1 MTGIGKIR
9 RSQVI
14 GTYGPGAIIDFRS
27 PEGAPISAVSGG
39 LELWEEAKLD
49 HRQRIH
55 EVRLQASLKVDF
67 FHQPP
72 VGKYKTAARD
82 AKGYA
87 IEEDRELP
95 AVRFPEWCFC
105 PSCDRLKHIRDW
117 VSDPAKPDRWCP
129 VCSGQKGKPKRQFVV
144 PVRLVV
150 ACEAG
155 HLDEFPWDR
164 WVGHVEGC
172 KRRDLKLVGE
182 AAGLAGLVVK
192 CDGCGAEKSLAKAY
206 GPHALERIGHSCTG
220 RRPWLPLAHREA
232 CGHAAAVI
240 QRGASNAWF
249 PIVESAIDIP
259 PFSDE
264 FTQFIRQEQYWK
276 AFKALG
282 DPAHIRGVIE
292 DNELMEEWHG
302 PPMTLREMEAQI
314 RRIFDRDQQG
324 PETDL
329 RAEEYAR
336 LVAPPT
342 QGVTDRNFKIE
353 VEAIP
358 DGLAGFVGH
367 LVRVERLR
375 EVRVLTSF
383 TRLTAL
389 GQEKHAREPAK
400 LFAAKSKNWLPA
412 VEVFGEGIFVA
423 LDLAR
428 LRDWET
434 RAPVRARVADL
445 NAQLERAAKAR
456 GGTPVAPWPL
466 TARHILIH
474 TLSHAVIDRLSL
486 DCGYSSSSVRE
497 RLYAGH
503 EGSDMAGFLIY
514 TSAAGADGTL
524 GGLSREGRAERF
536 GATLRKAIDD
546 TRWCS
551 SDPLCS
557 DGLAALFDSGNHAAC
572 HACAFLP
579 ETACE
584 HFNQYLDRGLVT
596 GPPEEQSADID
607 PSQSL
612 AFFPSGY

>member
-39 LELWEEAKLD
+39 LELWEEARLD
-49 HRQRIH
+49 NRQRIH

-72 VGKYKTAARD
+72 VGKYKTGHRD
-82 AKGYA
+82 AKGFA

-105 PSCDRLKHIRDW
+105 PSCDRLKHARDW
-117 VSDPAKPDRWCP
+117 AREVGKPDRWCQ
-129 VCSGQKGKPKRQFVV
+129 VCSGQKGKPRRQFVV

-164 WVGHVEGC
+164 WVGHKEGC
-172 KRRDLKLVGE
+172 KRHDLKLVGE

-192 CDGCGAEKSLAKAY
+192 CDGCGAEQSLAKAY
-206 GPHALERIGHSCTG
+206 GPHALERIGHACSG

-232 CGHAAAVI
+232 CSHPAAVI

-264 FTQFIRQEQYWK
+264 FTQFVRQDQYWK
-276 AFKALG
+276 AFKALS
-282 DPAHIRGVIE
+282 DPAHIRGAII
-292 DNELMEEWHG
+292 DAELMEEWTG
-302 PPMTLREMEAQI
+302 LPMTLREMEAQI
-314 RRIFDRDQQG
+314 RRIFERDQQG

-342 QGVTDRNFKIE
+342 QGTADRNFKIE
-353 VEAIP
+353 AEAIP
-358 DGLAGFVGH
+358 SALAGLVGH

-375 EVRVLTSF
+375 EVRVLTGF
-383 TRLTAL
+383 TRLTPK
-389 GQEKHAREPAK
+389 GQEKRAREAAK
-400 LFAAKSKNWLPA
+400 LYAGKKNWLPA
-412 VEVFGEGIFVA
+412 IEVFGEGIFVA
-423 LDLAR
+423 LDLGR
-428 LRDWET
+428 LREWEA
-434 RAPVRARVADL
+434 RAPVRARVAAL
-445 NAQLERAAKAR
+445 NVQLEVAAKSR
-456 GGTPVAPWPL
+456 GGTPVVPWPL
-466 TARHILIH
+466 SARLVLIH
-474 TLSHAVIDRLSL
+474 TLCHAVIERLSL

-497 RLYAGH
+497 RLYAGP

-514 TSAAGADGTL
+514 TSAPGADGTL

-536 GATLRKAIDD
+536 GPTLIKAIAD

-584 HFNQYLDRGLVT
+584 HFNQYLDRALVT
-596 GPPEEQSADID
+596 GTPEDQSIGPDG
-607 PSQSL
+607 SQPL